1 MYPTTLTYLR
11 ANVDNLTLQIWEV
24 QNLELASFHPN
35 LKIVSFTNPKALNSL
50 SKCEVVMLEVIY
62 QEELVSNKWKL
73 VIVKGRALGC
83 S

>member
-24 QNLELASFHPN
+24 PNLELASFHPN
-35 LKIVSFTNPKALNSL
+35 LKIVSFTNPEALNSL